1 MATRSAVVVAGP
13 GVVPGGVGA
22 VRVFAAATGV
32 GVLNTYG
39 AKGLFRWDDPA
50 HLGTIGLQARD
61 VELAGVLDAE
71 VVLAVGL
78 DPRELGVEQLGPRAV
93 VVGPDELAGWSDRV
107 RAMAP
112 GRLYGELRA
121 ALLRLYDSDQV
132 PLTPAA
138 AAADLGACLPPGGLV
153 CAVPGTVGLWIARAL
168 PTTELG
174 SVLVPPDPDPAV
186 AAGVAARAAAGG
198 RTVVLASPSP
208 VPGPVIE
215 ALDAARAGGL
225 PLVVELWS
233 GVAPA
238 PAPGPGAP
246 PASREGRRAEL
257 TSALAA
263 GGPHLVETP
272 VDLGL
277 TSVLEAVAGPVSAW

>member
-1 MATRSAVVVAGP
+1 MVTRSAVVVAGP
-13 GVVPGGVGA
+13 RVVPGGVES
-22 VRVFAAATGV
+22 VRAFAAATGV

-78 DPRELGVEQLGPRAV
+78 DERELGVEALGPRARV
-93 VVGPDELAGWSDRV
+93 VEPGELAAWEGRV
-107 RAMAP
+107 HPMAP
-112 GRLYGELRA
+112 GRLYGELRT
-121 ALLRLYDSDQV
+121 ALLPLYDSDQV

-153 CAVPGTVGLWIARAL
+153 CAVPGTVGLWIARTL

-174 SVLVPPDPDPAV
+174 SVHVPPDADPAL
-186 AAGVAARAAAGG
+186 AAGAATQAAAGG
-198 RTVVLASPSP
+198 RPVVLVSPTPPPAP
-208 VPGPVIE
+208 VTA
-215 ALDAARAGGL
+215 ALAVARADGL

-233 GVAPA
+233 SEAGRD
-238 PAPGPGAP
+238 AP
-246 PASREGRRAEL
+246 PASRAARRA
-257 TSALAA
+257 ALVACLA
-263 GGPHLVETP
+263 DGGPHQVTTP

-277 TSVLEAVAGPVSAW
+277 TSVLEAVAGPVTAW

>member
-22 VRVFAAATGV
+22 VRAFAAATAV

-78 DPRELGVEQLGPRAV
+78 DERELRVEALGPRAEV
-93 VVGPDELAGWSDRV
+93 VEPGGLAAWGGRV
-107 RAMAP
+107 HPMAP

-121 ALLRLYDSDQV
+121 ALLPLYDSDEV

-153 CAVPGTVGLWIARAL
+153 CALPGTVGLWIARTL

-174 SVLVPPDPDPAV
+174 SVHVPPDPDPAV
-186 AAGVAARAAAGG
+186 AAGAAERAAAAG
-198 RTVVLASPSP
+198 RPVVLVSPTPPPAP
-208 VPGPVIE
+208 VTE
-215 ALDAARAGGL
+215 ALAVARADGL

-233 GVAPA
+233 S
-238 PAPGPGAP
+238 APGARDTP
-246 PASREGRRAEL
+246 PASRGARRE
-257 TSALAA
+257 ALVACLA
-263 GGPHLVETP
+263 GGGPHQLDTP

-277 TSVLEAVAGPVSAW
+277 TSVLEAVAGPVTAW

>member
-1 MATRSAVVVAGP
+1 VATRSAVVVAGP
-13 GVVPGGVGA
+13 RVVPGGVA
-22 VRVFAAATGV
+22 AMRAFAAATGV

-78 DPRELGVEQLGPRAV
+78 DKRELGVEALGPRARV
-93 VVGPDELAGWSDRV
+93 VELGELAAWEGRV
-107 RAMAP
+107 HPMAP

-121 ALLRLYDSDQV
+121 ALLPLYDSDQV

-138 AAADLGACLPPGGLV
+138 AAADLGTCLPPGGLV

-174 SVLVPPDPDPAV
+174 SVHVPPDADPAI
-186 AAGVAARAAAGG
+186 AAGAAERAAAGG
-198 RTVVLASPSP
+198 RPVVLVSPTPPPAP
-208 VPGPVIE
+208 VTGVL
-215 ALDAARAGGL
+215 ALARAAGL

-233 GVAPA
+233 AAVPA
-238 PAPGPGAP
+238 PGAP
-246 PASREGRRAEL
+246 PVSRDGRRATL
-257 TSALAA
+257 TACLAS
-263 GGPHLVETP
+263 GGPHQVETP

-277 TSVLEAVAGPVSAW
+277 TSVLEAVAGPVTAW